1 MDVYFIK
8 TGDTIKVGIAS
19 NINRRMVELQVG
31 NPHKIELLH
40 TISTSEENAE
50 RSNLKSTLSSIK
62 QNLNGG
68 MVPSQTNS

>member
-40 TISTSEENAE
+40 TISTSEENARNE
-50 RSNLKSTLSSIK
+50 SGHN
-62 QNLNGG
+62 N
-68 MVPSQTNS
+68 